1 MNTQYNTFDMFTDV
15 SAFRDELMDS
25 IVAMQEEAYKLTQMS
40 FAAVNVEEAQRYA
53 NNAANLQ
60 KAIDAV
66 MWKLELTN

>member
-1 MNTQYNTFDMFTDV
+1 MNLKHNTIDMHIDI

-25 IVAMQEEAYKLTQMS
+25 IVTMQEEAYKLTVMS
-40 FAAVNVEEAQRYA
+40 FAAATVEESNCYA
-53 NNAANLQ
+53 NNAATLQ